1 MATAIHDEALYE
13 VCAQFV
19 KAALALIRPKI
30 EGLAVPT
37 RQTVDKITRENGGH
51 SVSFREEPDIG
62 LWLFQ
67 GPGIGDL
74 PELEAMLRRVA
85 ASGLRDTSLVGAG
98 GKPIRDPKRQAWWL
112 LNFYGRPLLLK
123 YIGPELNLTF
133 DDGKL
138 REMFPPFEQALAA
151 KEIVNEVVA
160 PLLNFESDE
169 DTVEIAP
176 NLMLRLIR
184 SEEVEGLWRM
194 GEHGG
199 GVGRDWIFDI
209 RFCLATTL
217 SRPKVGKTPPSDVY
231 VTFPAAES
239 ALRLLG
245 PGHVGIAGE
254 YTYTVR
260 PEYGSTGRTFTSSS
274 GRAAIGETY
283 HLAQRDHETLQT
295 VFKALR
301 EPGRVDLIRTAL
313 NRFAYAYE
321 RARPEDKLVDHW
333 IALESLFLG
342 RDERL
347 ELSYKAALRMARFL
361 GSSAGEREEIFR
373 KIKKSYS
380 VRSDIVHGKPPP
392 DDIAER
398 AAFTEEQ
405 LRRALRQVV
414 LAGSLPALD
423 SLDVE
428 AARAQVKEEA

>member
-1 MATAIHDEALYE
+1 M
-13 VCAQFV
+13 
-19 KAALALIRPKI
+19 
-30 EGLAVPT
+30 
-37 RQTVDKITRENGGH
+37 
-51 SVSFREEPDIG
+51 
-62 LWLFQ
+62 
-67 GPGIGDL
+67 
-74 PELEAMLRRVA
+74 
-85 ASGLRDTSLVGAG
+85 
-98 GKPIRDPKRQAWWL
+98 
-112 LNFYGRPLLLK
+112 
-123 YIGPELNLTF
+123 
-133 DDGKL
+133 
-138 REMFPPFEQALAA
+138 
-151 KEIVNEVVA
+151 
-160 PLLNFESDE
+160 
-169 DTVEIAP
+169 
-176 NLMLRLIR
+176 
-184 SEEVEGLWRM
+184 
-194 GEHGG
+194 
-199 GVGRDWIFDI
+199 
-209 RFCLATTL
+209 
-217 SRPKVGKTPPSDVY
+217 
-231 VTFPAAES
+231 
-239 ALRLLG
+239 
-245 PGHVGIAGE
+245 
-254 YTYTVR
+254 
-260 PEYGSTGRTFTSSS
+260 
-274 GRAAIGETY
+274 
-283 HLAQRDHETLQT
+283 QT